1 MEKKISLQFPL
12 CSPDNLI
19 CARLVASAVCSLLK
33 LSIDEAEDIKV
44 CVNEACLI
52 MLGES
57 FKTVNISFY
66 PDYELKINV
75 SGEGTCKNAS
85 NINCESRELGLTL
98 LNSLLD
104 KVEYSDSQGVVSSIT
119 LIKRINKIN

>member
-19 CARLVASAVCSLLK
+19 CARLMASAVCSLIK
-33 LSIDEAEDIKV
+33 LGIDDAEDIKV

-52 MLGES
+52 MMSE
-57 FKTVNISFY
+57 KYQTVSIDFVVG
-66 PDYELKINV
+66 DELKINV
-75 SGEGTCKNAS
+75 CGQGQ
-85 NINCESRELGLTL
+85 CEIFKEVEKSSKELGLIL

-104 KVEYSDSQGVVSSIT
+104 KVDYYSEGGVVSSIS
-119 LIKRINKIN
+119 LIKRIEH